1 MQVLD
6 RLVARIAREPVFD
19 KAGDKISSVWES
31 SRKQLG
37 LGEGAMDVLHGKW
50 LGHPLHPL
58 LTDLPIGAW
67 MTTAL
72 LDVLDLAGQSTAT
85 AATWTVG
92 AGVVM
97 AVPTALAGIA
107 DWSQTSGEKRRIGVA
122 HALLNTAALGCYTL
136 SLIFRLADGGPAKIF
151 AFAGLGFIGVSA
163 YLGGHLV
170 YSGRVGVKHESEA
183 SAPSQSMPAV
193 DLAALAE
200 DRPVAAEVNGLPVMV
215 VRHHGTVYALADVC
229 PHLGCSLAE
238 GSVQGDTIVCGCHG
252 SAFALEDGA
261 LVMGPSVYSVDSF
274 KTTEIDGKV
283 LIAAESE
290 PSDNANAAG

>member
-1 MQVLD
+1 MQALD

-19 KAGDKISSVWES
+19 KAGDRISSFWEA

-58 LTDLPIGAW
+58 LTDVPIGAW
-67 MTTAL
+67 LTTAF
-72 LDVLDLAGQSTAT
+72 LDVLDLAGENTAT
-85 AATWTVG
+85 AATWAVG

-97 AVPTALAGIA
+97 AAPTALAGLA
-107 DWSQTSGEKRRIGVA
+107 DWSHTSGEKRRIGVA

-136 SLIFRLADGGPAKIF
+136 SLVFRLADGGPAKIF
-151 AFAGLGFIGVSA
+151 AFAGLGLIGVSA

-170 YSGRVGVKHESEA
+170 YSARVGVKHESDA
-183 SAPSQSMPAV
+183 AAPPQSMPAV
-193 DLAALAE
+193 DLAALVE
-200 DRPVAAEVNGLPVMV
+200 DTPVAVEVKGLPVMV
-215 VRHHGTVYALADVC
+215 VRHGRAVYALADTC
-229 PHLGCSLAE
+229 PHLGCSLAQ
-238 GSVQGDTIVCGCHG
+238 GSVQDGMIVCGCHG
-252 SAFALEDGA
+252 SAFDLVDGS
-261 LVMGPSVYSVDSF
+261 LVQGPSVYSVDSF

-290 PSDNANAAG
+290 PADNANAAG